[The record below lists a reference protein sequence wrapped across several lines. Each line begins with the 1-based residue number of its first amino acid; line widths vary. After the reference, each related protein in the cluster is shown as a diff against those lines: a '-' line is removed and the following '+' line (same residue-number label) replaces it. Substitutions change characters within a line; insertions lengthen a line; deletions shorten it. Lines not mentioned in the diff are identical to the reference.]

1 MKKLNLQKAG
11 RATGISFII
20 ATAAGVASLSFI
32 DVLKTENYMQN
43 IAADP
48 IGLTMGALL
57 IMIMGLACAAIAY
70 CIYPALSKQH
80 KGLAIGAAGFRTI
93 EGGLFIL
100 SSSTLLALVTLANQG
115 TDGAQI
121 KALQEAISLGPTL
134 AFCIGAL
141 LYNIGFFKAKLV
153 PRWLSIWGMIAL
165 VLHIIASVSTLF
177 GLDSFSPIGLVL
189 NMPIAFQEMVM
200 AVYLIIFGF
209 KEVS

>member
-1 MKKLNLQKAG
+1 MRKINYRKAG
-11 RATGISFII
+11 LATGISFII

-32 DVLKTENYMQN
+32 DVINHENYMQS

-48 IGLTMGALL
+48 SKLTIGALL
-57 IMIMGLACAAIAY
+57 IMIMGFACAAIAY

-93 EGGLFIL
+93 EGGLFVL
-100 SSSTLLALVTLANQG
+100 SSSALLALVTLANQG
-115 TDGAQI
+115 ADGTQI
-121 KALQEAISLGPTL
+121 KALQETISLGPTL
-134 AFCIGAL
+134 AFCIGTI
-141 LYNIGFFKAKLV
+141 LYNIGFYKAKLV
-153 PRWLSIWGMIAL
+153 PRWLSIWGMVAL
-165 VLHIIASVSTLF
+165 VLHIVASVSTLF

-209 KEVS
+209 KEIS